1 MYLVSKVSFF
11 KNSNAKCIYILV
23 SCLYLTQS
31 KNQNPLPKA
40 NWKFGNNATHGII
53 ELTLSSLDAFDA
65 YQINAFY
72 AVTKDNK
79 RLLIFLLFKFYLEKI
94 K

>member
-11 KNSNAKCIYILV
+11 KTKTKFNCIYT
-23 SCLYLTQS
+23 CLYLTQS
-31 KNQNPLPKA
+31 KNQNQLPKA

-79 RLLIFLLFKFYLEKI
+79 RLFIFYYLKYIFRKKNE
-94 K
+94 